1 MLEFKSPGNMVYK
14 PRQWTYWVPPT
25 EIVCVLLYT
34 TLSFFYF
41 RNISPLSIPLS
52 VNGSIVSFW
61 QRSCSA
67 FTLCFSVVFTWI
79 ACFFLLLCLR
89 PAELICCNSGSPLV
103 TGVPAQSWKIF
114 VVVGFVP
121 TSLLGFNASPF
132 LAFAVA
138 GLMVFPT
145 SPRTRRGVVRGA
157 LSDWKD
163 FAAPKLL
170 PVYQY
175 LDIKV

>member
-1 MLEFKSPGNMVYK
+1 MVYK

-103 TGVPAQSWKIF
+103 AGVPAQSWKIF